1 MRIVVVSEAIQYK
14 GISSSGQEIKANIL
28 PVVSNDNAR
37 GMRRP
42 CPMSTGKGFSF
53 SAAFRQAFGLDS
65 ASTQDAGPAVFGS
78 PVGVSFDPQ
87 TYEGHTKGGDRIR
100 ILAPPPHHPRPHHMH
115 RDNEPVM
122 VRIHR
127 ALMMLGPW
135 EGRIV
140 AFVLGRL
147 PWSRSSDLAR

>member
-1 MRIVVVSEAIQYK
+1 MRVSTSLLSLLCAAGIASAAPMRIVVVSEAIQYK

-65 ASTQDAGPAVFGS
+65 ASTQDPAPLS
-78 PVGVSFDPQ
+78 S
-87 TYEGHTKGGDRIR
+87 
-100 ILAPPPHHPRPHHMH
+100 
-115 RDNEPVM
+115 
-122 VRIHR
+122 
-127 ALMMLGPW
+127 
-135 EGRIV
+135 
-140 AFVLGRL
+140 VL
-147 PWSRSSDLAR
+147 P